1 MKSSRAGSAVLAGDN
16 YALTV
21 YNNTLVTQQKSKGEN
36 SVLEGLLTFGVFK
49 NQSYA
54 LKKTPLT

>member
-1 MKSSRAGSAVLAGDN
+1 MRSSRAGSVVLAGDN

-21 YNNTLVTQQKSKGEN
+21 YNNTLMTQQKSKGEN

-49 NQSYA
+49 NHS
-54 LKKTPLT
+54 LVP